1 MVPEGISDERIPP
14 LPIVPSTLRTG
25 RRPLRSRRLLR
36 GALALLVLLGL
47 VDVVVGSVV
56 FVPLFVLAPLVVA
69 LRGGVGE
76 TAIAAGA
83 AGAMAVVSGTWH
95 SALRHGRWA

>member
-1 MVPEGISDERIPP
+1 M
-14 LPIVPSTLRTG
+14 
-25 RRPLRSRRLLR
+25 RSHRLLP

-47 VDVVVGSVV
+47 VDVAVGSVV

-83 AGAMAVVSGTWH
+83 AVAMAIVSGTWN
-95 SALRHGRWA
+95 SALGTGR